1 MQCRFWLGNC
11 FGYFF
16 QKIGGI
22 FFSLSGHPEETQS
35 LGGADSILF
44 CFSWLIFSFV
54 VENFNCRNHNWAV
67 QSKLDTEKKCFSCNF
82 NHIFYQLH
90 PWGLNYKKFFGTNCC
105 RKVKCM
111 PLSFTFTTKLFAVNL
126 VTTLYKLDCLR
137 ELFIIA
143 VTYCISAV

>member
-1 MQCRFWLGNC
+1 MIYCRYFKVLKVVWCRCLGFQIELWCRFWLGNC

-67 QSKLDTEKKCFSCNF
+67 QSNLDTEKKCWSCNF
-82 NHIFYQLH
+82 YHIFISSI
-90 PWGLNYKKFFGTNCC
+90 PVAWTI
-105 RKVKCM
+105 
-111 PLSFTFTTKLFAVNL
+111 KLFWALIDV
-126 VTTLYKLDCLR
+126 VSKQARVFATAIHFY
-137 ELFIIA
+137 
-143 VTYCISAV
+143 Y